1 VMSSLTE
8 GMPVVLMEALQW
20 GVPVVATA
28 VGAIPELLQ
37 DGRAGELVA
46 PGDVDA
52 LTRALSALMART
64 PAAAAGPRAALPSH
78 FSSARMARDYL
89 RLYEAIT

>member
-1 VMSSLTE
+1 
-8 GMPVVLMEALQW
+8 MPVVLMEALQW
-20 GVPVVATA
+20 RVPVVATA

-52 LTRALSALMART
+52 LARALTALMART
-64 PAAAAGPRAALPSH
+64 GAPAEPGAGLPSH
-78 FSSARMARDYL
+78 FSSARMAHDYL